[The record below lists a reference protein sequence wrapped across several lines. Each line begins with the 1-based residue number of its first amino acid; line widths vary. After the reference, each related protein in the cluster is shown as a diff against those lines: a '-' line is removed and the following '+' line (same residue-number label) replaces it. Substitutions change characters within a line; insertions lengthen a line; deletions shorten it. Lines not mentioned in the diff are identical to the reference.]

1 MKVVADYFAS
11 FPYYDFSK
19 ARNRN
24 LRDLF
29 FVVIAADQEIR
40 KKISQICGF
49 FQSAG
54 SFSTDYMCVVVDE
67 MVSSEHFQSKFMN
80 AKSSGA

>member
-11 FPYYDFSK
+11 FPYYDFSNT
-19 ARNRN
+19 RNRN

-40 KKISQICGF
+40 KKDQSDMWVFF

-54 SFSTDYMCVVVDE
+54 SFSTDYMCVVVDDGVFRTFSIQIYE
-67 MVSSEHFQSKFMN
+67 C
-80 AKSSGA
+80 

>member
-11 FPYYDFSK
+11 FPYYDFCNT
-19 ARNRN
+19 RNRN

-49 FQSAG
+49 FQSGG
-54 SFSTDYMCVVVDE
+54 SFSTDYMCVVE
-67 MVSSEHFQSKFMN
+67 SKTSRWCLQTIFN
-80 AKSSGA
+80 PNL

>member
-11 FPYYDFSK
+11 FPYYDFSNT
-19 ARNRN
+19 RNRN

-40 KKISQICGF
+40 KKDQSDMWF
-49 FQSAG
+49 FSVRRV
-54 SFSTDYMCVVVDE
+54 F
-67 MVSSEHFQSKFMN
+67 
-80 AKSSGA
+80 

>member
-11 FPYYDFSK
+11 FPYYDFSNT
-19 ARNRN
+19 RNRN

-40 KKISQICGF
+40 KKISQICGVF

-54 SFSTDYMCVVVDE
+54 SFSTDYMCVVVDDGVFRTFSIQIYE
-67 MVSSEHFQSKFMN
+67 C
-80 AKSSGA
+80 

>member
-1 MKVVADYFAS
+1 MKVVGDYFAS
-11 FPYYDFSK
+11 FPCYDFSNT
-19 ARNRN
+19 RNRN

-40 KKISQICGF
+40 KKISQICVF

-54 SFSTDYMCVVVDE
+54 SFSTDYMCVVVDDGVFRTFSIQIYE
-67 MVSSEHFQSKFMN
+67 C
-80 AKSSGA
+80 